1 MSQSIT
7 ELTPADTTFLD
18 QQRWWVA
25 GFLAEDSGASFAELS
40 VKLQVLQAI
49 IDNGWVAR
57 NETAKLQ
64 ALGVVFGDMLA
75 ELLSVPWVMV
85 EDEFGR
91 DPALLITDDPVLVFP
106 VTMISKRIEDDE
118 TVDVAAL
125 LTIAAESAMGYIDP
139 DTEGIDEG

>member
-1 MSQSIT
+1 
-7 ELTPADTTFLD
+7 
-18 QQRWWVA
+18 
-25 GFLAEDSGASFAELS
+25 
-40 VKLQVLQAI
+40 
-49 IDNGWVAR
+49 
-57 NETAKLQ
+57 
-64 ALGVVFGDMLA
+64 
-75 ELLSVPWVMV
+75 MV

-139 DTEGIDEG
+139 TTEGIDEG

>member
-7 ELTPADTTFLD
+7 ELTPADRVFLD

-25 GFLAEDSGASFAELS
+25 GFLAEDSGASFADVS

-57 NETAKLQ
+57 DETAELQ

-85 EDEFGR
+85 EDEYGR

-106 VTMISKRIEDDE
+106 VTMISKRIEDSE
-118 TVDVAAL
+118 TVDVATL
-125 LTIAAESAMGYIDP
+125 LTIAAESAVGYIEP
-139 DTEGIDEG
+139 EGDEQD